1 MNSLKIG
8 WTIETRVARLGD
20 FSPLGDCLLFAVFF
34 NAEAARIFGLLF
46 SQVKA
51 MHYIWREMGCA
62 IFWAIFF
69 TNSSGH
75 PV

>member
-1 MNSLKIG
+1 LAGQLKPG
-8 WTIETRVARLGD
+8 WPDWAIFRPWVIVYFLQ
-20 FSPLGDCLLFAVFF
+20 FFF